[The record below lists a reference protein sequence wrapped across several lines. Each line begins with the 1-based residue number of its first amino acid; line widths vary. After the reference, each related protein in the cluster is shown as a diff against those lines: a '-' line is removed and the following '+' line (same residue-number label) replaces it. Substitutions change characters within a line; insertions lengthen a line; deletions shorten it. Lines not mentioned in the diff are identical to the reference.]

1 MRSRAQFFSELRL
14 LNLTPWPGFATG
26 NGRQS
31 NADKIRNSHSDLA
44 SLLPCAPNPSP
55 HKLAYLENSKP
66 QQHNLT
72 ANFCPAPLANLAQT
86 IKYVCT
92 NHEPLIITRC
102 GKAQAHNPALYNR
115 ENEPRLSW
123 EELKASLALRPG
135 AQGSLPTGLNS

>member
-1 MRSRAQFFSELRL
+1 MGSRAHLCSELCV
-14 LNLTPWPGFATG
+14 LNLTPWPWFATG

-44 SLLPCAPNPSP
+44 SLLPCTPNPSP

-86 IKYVCT
+86 MMYIGT
-92 NHEPLIITRC
+92 HHEPLIITRC
-102 GKAQAHNPALYNR
+102 GKAPAHNPDPYIL

-123 EELKASLALRPG
+123 EELKASLASRPE
-135 AQGSLPTGLNS
+135 AQGT